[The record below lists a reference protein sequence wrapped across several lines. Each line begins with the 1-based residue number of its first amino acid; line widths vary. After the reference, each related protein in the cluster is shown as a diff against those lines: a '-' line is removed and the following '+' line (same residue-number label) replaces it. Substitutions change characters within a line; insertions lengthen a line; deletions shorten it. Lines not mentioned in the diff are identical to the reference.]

1 MIKRISILLLVII
14 FALTSLLACT
24 LPSDEPEDNQGTN
37 EPGDTEGDNEGDNG
51 NEGTPGGD
59 TENGNTDT
67 DGGNTDGGNT
77 NGGNTDGGD
86 TDDGEGNA
94 PDNGADEPEDE
105 TEKAPR
111 FSIYSLIVDK
121 KPSDPVRLQTEN
133 LKTAI
138 KEHFGF
144 TVSVFNDIG
153 DDTDYEIV
161 IGNIQCSALDAAKE
175 KLTAAVDGEG
185 YIIDISEYKI
195 VIYGTS
201 FLATQRGIK
210 TFINKYVKTTEDGK
224 YLDLSHGTTFTE
236 RYNSENIEYFDNG
249 TEVEVIVEATTVFD
263 PSLYNGEFGV
273 EISSKSSHYPSII
286 VLQHQPNEEDN
297 GKLIGYFCLTDKYV
311 ETDACIVQSC
321 DGGNTWSI
329 LARPEE
335 QKSPDLVPGQ
345 MSHIYELP
353 AQIGEYPAG
362 TLIFSSGSID
372 YDIRSEIWIW
382 YSLDCGKTWTQTS
395 KVAEGGITRLGV
407 WEPFTFYEDG
417 KLYCFY
423 SDDSDPLHDQ
433 KLVFKWSED
442 GINWSDAI
450 DVCTFKTATD
460 RPGMAVLTKMGNG
473 EYFLVY
479 EYYGPGRNGAVYY
492 KKTADLTDWD
502 PQDPGKQLEV
512 GTYSGK
518 GAPSCL
524 WIPGVTEKGM
534 LIATAKE
541 EFNGNGT
548 HRIFVSFDYGETWTT
563 MENPLP
569 YTAGTDVDPGASTR
583 IGHSPSFVVGPDGCT
598 VYYLNAT
605 NSPESGRRRIQFACF
620 KIV

>member
-1 MIKRISILLLVII
+1 MKRISILFIVII
-14 FALTSLLACT
+14 FALTSMLACNGNGDI
-24 LPSDEPEDNQGTN
+24 PSGDGGTEN
-37 EPGDTEGDNEGDNG
+37 PGDNAPGGDNEGGADGDNENTPGG
-51 NEGTPGGD
+51 NESTPGGD
-59 TENGNTDT
+59 NGDGDGNTDS
-67 DGGNTDGGNT
+67 GEG
-77 NGGNTDGGD
+77 
-86 TDDGEGNA
+86 DGENTH
-94 PDNGADEPEDE
+94 PDDSTDPPEDEPE
-105 TEKAPR
+105 EKPS
-111 FSIYSLIVDK
+111 FSTYSLIIDK
-121 KPSDPVRLQTEN
+121 KPPAPVHLQAEN
-133 LKTAI
+133 LKASI
-138 KEHFGF
+138 KKHFGF

-153 DDTDYEIV
+153 DETDYEIV
-161 IGNIQCSALDAAKE
+161 IGNIQCTALDAAKE

-201 FLATQRGIK
+201 YLATQRGIK
-210 TFINKYVKTTEDGK
+210 VFINEYVKTTEDGK
-224 YLDLSHGTTFTE
+224 YLDLSYGTTVTE
-236 RYNSENIEYFDNG
+236 SYNSENVEYFDNG

-263 PSLYNGEFGV
+263 PSLYNGEYGV
-273 EISSKSSHYPSII
+273 EISSSSSHYPSII

-297 GKLIGYFCLTDKYV
+297 GKLIAHFCLGDKYV
-311 ETDACIVQSC
+311 ETDACIMQSC

-382 YSLDCGKTWTQTS
+382 YSTDCGKTWTQTS

-407 WEPFTFYEDG
+407 WEPFTFYDDG

-450 DVCTFKTATD
+450 DVCTFKNAAD

-479 EYYGPGRNGAVYY
+479 EYYGPNRKGEVFY

-502 PQDPGKQLEV
+502 PEDPGKQLEV

-524 WIPGVTEKGM
+524 WIPGVTDKGM

-541 EFNGNGT
+541 ELNGNGA
-548 HRIFVSFDYGETWTT
+548 HRIFISFDYGETWTT

-569 YTAGTDVDPGASTR
+569 YTAGTDVAPGASTR

-605 NSPESGRRRIQFACF
+605 NSPESGKRRIQFACF